1 MTFTRWRGVPCI
13 CWASTIVIS
22 SCVATVMGV
31 FQTRVGDSPAV
42 ADLMARNSDL
52 RWSIDIHLGRPSLFT
67 RSIIVDFPN
76 REGAQGRVIG
86 AIICVP
92 STSCVC
98 WEIGASFAAARRSR
112 RIHVRSSL
120 RCICIWNVTLHRAN
134 VTLRSSGMSHFAQQ
148 WQLNVGTVIIEC
160 HIW

>member
-13 CWASTIVIS
+13 CWASTVVIS
-22 SCVATVMGV
+22 SCVATVIGV

-52 RWSIDIHLGRPSLFT
+52 RVSMDIHSGRPSLVT
-67 RSIIVDFPN
+67 RSVIVDFPN
-76 REGAQGRVIG
+76 SAGAQGGVVG

-92 STSCVC
+92 SISCEC
-98 WEIGASFAAARRSR
+98 WEIGASFAAARMSR
-112 RIHVRSSL
+112 NNHVRSSL

-134 VTLRSSGMSHFAQQ
+134 VTLRSSRMSHFAQ
-148 WQLNVGTVIIEC
+148 
-160 HIW
+160 